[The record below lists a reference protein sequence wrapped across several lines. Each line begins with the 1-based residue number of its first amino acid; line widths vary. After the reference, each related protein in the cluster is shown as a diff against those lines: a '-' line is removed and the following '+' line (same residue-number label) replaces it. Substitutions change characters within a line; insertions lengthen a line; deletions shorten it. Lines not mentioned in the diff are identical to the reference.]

1 MRISD
6 QLLMDCGYQRLLT
19 HIFLA
24 MHWHCV
30 WQRTN
35 SGNHTDP
42 YEFTE
47 VLQSSTRLRLVA
59 TLAGKCCQTHR
70 AIRHVSSFI
79 FPAKWEKIDRLHWLH
94 FFQFK
99 TQRHVTCCAWL
110 ASHSRPLQRPLPVP
124 ECPTL
129 PKWYWLW
136 NRSEPLNP
144 LLSSDM
150 MHFRHKTTVLHS
162 RSNAIAEKRNVL
174 WDVKVCQSAV
184 DGLQSGKQHVIQ
196 IHGQQPQEALCAGS
210 VHSVAGVILI
220 RARLSKISQV
230 IENTRV
236 ELFRMKID
244 VPSPINNHTHMWSKH
259 LLLSKHSYPVPNID
273 LPRRPRHLDKNTWEI
288 LRVSKPKI
296 SATSSG
302 WMNLFKK
309 FTTSPAAQHTAVG
322 LWKGIA
328 HSPRKSNAPGCVD
341 IQNHQRLPEQRL
353 DRTP

>member
-6 QLLMDCGYQRLLT
+6 QLLMDCGHQRLLT
-19 HIFLA
+19 HIFVA

-124 ECPTL
+124 ECPTP

-144 LLSSDM
+144 LLSGDM

-174 WDVKVCQSAV
+174 WGCKMVQHAVKTDISSPTPLMSKYVKVLLMAFKVGNS
-184 DGLQSGKQHVIQ
+184 
-196 IHGQQPQEALCAGS
+196 
-210 VHSVAGVILI
+210 
-220 RARLSKISQV
+220 
-230 IENTRV
+230 T
-236 ELFRMKID
+236 
-244 VPSPINNHTHMWSKH
+244 WSKYTG
-259 LLLSKHSYPVPNID
+259 SNRKKPSAPA
-273 LPRRPRHLDKNTWEI
+273 
-288 LRVSKPKI
+288 VS
-296 SATSSG
+296 T
-302 WMNLFKK
+302 
-309 FTTSPAAQHTAVG
+309 V
-322 LWKGIA
+322 
-328 HSPRKSNAPGCVD
+328 
-341 IQNHQRLPEQRL
+341 
-353 DRTP
+353 